1 MLNYYLVEENEILK
15 QDLYIKI
22 KIKIML
28 LKKLQLKTI
37 DYRFGLTMCFLLFFN
52 SVISAQEIIKDVVA
66 EKPVEAVHSGQR
78 QKVDGIIA
86 TVGDYIVLDSDIDKG
101 FLEITAQGGSVK
113 DITRC
118 QMLGKLLEDKL
129 YAHQAIQDSI
139 IVSDAEVRSMMD
151 DRLNYMLQQVGDINK
166 VVAYYKKNS
175 VEEFKTYFSDI
186 LKEQK
191 LASEM
196 RDKIVKDVE
205 ITPEEVRNF
214 FKKIPKEE
222 LPTFG
227 AEMEVAQIVIEPKVS
242 KEDKQKVIDRL
253 NAIRKDVLEGSSF
266 ATKAVL
272 YSLDPGSAPNGG
284 FYKMTRKTPFVKEFK
299 DVAFSLQEGE
309 ISEPFETTF
318 GYHIIMVD
326 KIKGQEVEL
335 RHILISPTVSE
346 DALKE
351 AKERIINIRNKIVS
365 KEISFADAAR
375 TESDEKETRANGGT
389 LVNPNTQDT
398 RFELTKMDP
407 TLYSQVSN
415 LKDDEVSQP
424 LLNTDDKGKKTYKL
438 ITVTNRI
445 DEHVADYA
453 KDYTKIKELA
463 LKEKQINAIA
473 KWFDTKI
480 KDTYIKIIGEYRDCS
495 FANNWLK
502 K

>member
-1 MLNYYLVEENEILK
+1 MS
-15 QDLYIKI
+15 
-22 KIKIML
+22 

-37 DYRFGLTMCFLLFFN
+37 DYKAALTMCFLFFFN

-66 EKPVEAVHSGQR
+66 EKPAETVHGK
-78 QKVDGIIA
+78 QKIDGIIA

-101 FLEITAQGGSVK
+101 YLEIASQGGNIK

-139 IVSDAEVRSMMD
+139 IVSDAEVRGMMEE
-151 DRLNYMLQQVGDINK
+151 RLNYMIQQVGDINK
-166 VVAYYKKNS
+166 VVEYYKKSS
-175 VEEFKTYFSDI
+175 VEEFKTYFADI

-214 FKKIPKEE
+214 FKKIPKDE

-227 AEMEVAQIVIEPKVS
+227 AEMEVAQIVAEPKVS

-272 YSLDPGSAPNGG
+272 YSQDPGSAPNGG
-284 FYKMTRKTPFVKEFK
+284 YYKMTRKTPFVKEFK

-309 ISEPFETTF
+309 ISQPFETTF
-318 GYHIIMVD
+318 GFHIIMVD

-335 RHILISPTVSE
+335 RHILIAPVVSE
-346 DALKE
+346 SALKE
-351 AKERIINIRNKIVS
+351 AKERAANIRAKIVS
-365 KEISFADAAR
+365 KQITFAEAAR

-389 LVNPNTQDT
+389 LINPNTQDT

-407 TLYSQVSN
+407 TLYGQVSN
-415 LKDDEVSQP
+415 LKDDEISQP

-445 DEHVADYA
+445 DEHTADYA

-473 KWFDTKI
+473 KWFDAKI
-480 KDTYIKIIGEYRDCS
+480 KDTYIKIIGEYRDCT

>member
-1 MLNYYLVEENEILK
+1 
-15 QDLYIKI
+15 
-22 KIKIML
+22 ML

-139 IVSDAEVRSMMD
+139 IVSDAEVRGMMD

-272 YSLDPGSAPNGG
+272 YSQDPGSAPNGG
-284 FYKMTRKTPFVKEFK
+284 YYKMTRKTPFVKEFK

-309 ISEPFETTF
+309 VSEPFETTF
-318 GYHIIMVD
+318 GYHIIMID

-351 AKERIINIRNKIVS
+351 AKERITNIRGKIVS
-365 KEISFADAAR
+365 KEVSFADAAR

>member
-1 MLNYYLVEENEILK
+1 
-15 QDLYIKI
+15 
-22 KIKIML
+22 ML

-37 DYRFGLTMCFLLFFN
+37 DYKLVLTMCFLLFFN
-52 SVISAQEIIKDVVA
+52 SIISAQEIIKDTILK
-66 EKPVEAVHSGQR
+66 KPVEVPSGQKL
-78 QKVDGIIA
+78 KVDGIIA

-101 FLEITAQGGSVK
+101 YLEITAQGGSIK

-139 IVSDAEVRSMMD
+139 VVSDAEVRSMMD
-151 DRLNYMLQQVGDINK
+151 DRLNYMVQQVGDINK

-175 VEEFKTYFSDI
+175 VEEFKTYFADI

-191 LASEM
+191 LAQEM
-196 RDKIVKDVE
+196 TKKIVDAVE

-227 AEMEVAQIVIEPKVS
+227 AEMEVAQIVVEPKVS
-242 KEDKQKVIDRL
+242 KEDEQKVIDRL

-272 YSLDPGSAPNGG
+272 YSQDPGSSPTGG

-299 DVAFSLQEGE
+299 DVAFSLGEGE
-309 ISEPFETTF
+309 ISEPFKTTF
-318 GYHIIMVD
+318 GYHIILVE

-335 RHILISPTVSE
+335 RHILIAPTVSE

-351 AKERIINIRNKIVS
+351 AKERITTIRNKIVS

-463 LKEKQINAIA
+463 LKEKQITTIS

-480 KDTYIKIIGEYRDCS
+480 KDTYIKIIGEYRDCN
-495 FANNWLK
+495 FVYNWLK

>member
-1 MLNYYLVEENEILK
+1 
-15 QDLYIKI
+15 
-22 KIKIML
+22 ML

-37 DYRFGLTMCFLLFFN
+37 DYKLVLTTCFLLFFGTI
-52 SVISAQEIIKDVVA
+52 VSAQEIIPDVVA
-66 EKPVEAVHSGQR
+66 LKPAETPTGG
-78 QKVDGIIA
+78 KLKIDGIIA

-101 FLEITAQGGSVK
+101 FLEITAQGGSIK

-139 IVSDAEVRSMMD
+139 IVSDAEVRSMME
-151 DRLNYMLQQVGDINK
+151 DRLNYMVKQVGDINK
-166 VVAYYKKNS
+166 VVEYYKKSS
-175 VEEFKTYFSDI
+175 VEEFKTYFADI

-191 LASEM
+191 LASDM
-196 RDKIVKDVE
+196 TKKIVDGVE

-214 FKKIPKEE
+214 FKKIPKDE

-227 AEMEVAQIVIEPKVS
+227 AEMEVAQIVVEPKVS

-253 NAIRKDVLEGSSF
+253 NAIRQDVLDGSSF

-272 YSLDPGSAPNGG
+272 YSQDPGSSSAGG
-284 FYKMTRKTPFVKEFK
+284 YYKMTRKTPFVKEFK

-309 ISEPFETTF
+309 ISAPFETNF
-318 GYHIIMVD
+318 GFHIIMVD

-346 DALKE
+346 AALKE
-351 AKERIINIRNKIVS
+351 AKERIANIRNKIIN

-415 LKDDEVSQP
+415 LKDNEISQP
-424 LLNTDDKGKKTYKL
+424 LLNTDEKGKKTYKL

-445 DEHVADYA
+445 NEHTADYA
-453 KDYTKIKELA
+453 QDYTKIKELA
-463 LKEKQINAIA
+463 LKEKQIEAIA
-473 KWFDTKI
+473 KWFDAKI
-480 KDTYIKIIGEYRDCS
+480 KDTYIKIIGEYRDCT